1 MKKNVNYVDAGDKS
15 MCAKVAILGLR
26 LRKFCAHLVECAIF
40 KRNFFMQN
48 DNRNLPKFY
57 ATVARNISLKISHY
71 I

>member
-1 MKKNVNYVDAGDKS
+1 MKKNMNYVDDGDKS

-26 LRKFCAHLVECAIF
+26 LRKFCAHLVGCAIF

-57 ATVARNISLKISHY
+57 ATVARSISLEISHY